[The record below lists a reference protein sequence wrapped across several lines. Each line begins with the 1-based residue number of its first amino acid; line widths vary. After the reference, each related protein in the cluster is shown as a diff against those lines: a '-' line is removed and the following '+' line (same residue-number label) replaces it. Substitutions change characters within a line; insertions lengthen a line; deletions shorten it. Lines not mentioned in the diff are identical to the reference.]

1 MQDAR
6 VARALKQQLMAD
18 AMLGVE
24 QVPWRVPD
32 PGSEYAQL
40 LVQPTEPS
48 TQQAAPQR
56 NPVASTSGNDPSA
69 SVGGRGPSSRT
80 GFAPAPAARPAH
92 TAQPS
97 LQRPPA
103 IKLEGDTKAAKL
115 EALRENLLANQT
127 LADRCPPGTK
137 LVFGEGD
144 PDAKIMFVGE
154 GPGQVEAEQG
164 RPFVGPAGQLLEK
177 MINAMGLKRE
187 DVYITNMVNFRP
199 PNNRVPMPE
208 EVVLCDPYLIGQ
220 IKTVSPQAIVCLG
233 GTATKNMLE
242 TSTGIT
248 RLRGSWVQYSR
259 VTPPI
264 DLMPTFHPAFLL
276 RSYTKDNRAKV
287 WSDLQQVMKKVGM
300 EID

>member
-24 QVPWRVPD
+24 QVPWRVPA

-40 LVQPTEPS
+40 LTQPAEPQAPPQQPQTPQTRS
-48 TQQAAPQR
+48 PQAAA
-56 NPVASTSGNDPSA
+56 N
-69 SVGGRGPSSRT
+69 GPSGS
-80 GFAPAPAARPAH
+80 FAPAAAH

-103 IKLEGDTKAAKL
+103 IKLEGDTKVAKL
-115 EALRENLLANQT
+115 DALRENLLANQV
-127 LADRCPPGTK
+127 LIGRCPPGTK

-220 IKTVSPQAIVCLG
+220 IKTVSPEAIVCLG
-233 GTATKNMLE
+233 GTAAKNMLE

-300 EID
+300 G